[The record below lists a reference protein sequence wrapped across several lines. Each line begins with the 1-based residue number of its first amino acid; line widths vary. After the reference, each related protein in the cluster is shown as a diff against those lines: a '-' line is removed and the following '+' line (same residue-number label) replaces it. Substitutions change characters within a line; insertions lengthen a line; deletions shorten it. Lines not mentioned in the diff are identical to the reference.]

1 MIVKR
6 IRLFIAIGTAMG
18 MLHFAVSLFMFF
30 IVQNSTDGQAGFVW
44 FLLMQLDFPTV
55 GIAYRLLGSTQPMLA
70 LVDWWYSV
78 GNNQGP
84 NIRALI
90 LIGLFGSLHWFV
102 IGATA
107 TWVLQKLCRRKPV
120 GLGLTDQKG

>member
-1 MIVKR
+1 
-6 IRLFIAIGTAMG
+6 
-18 MLHFAVSLFMFF
+18 MFF

-55 GIAYRLLGSTQPMLA
+55 GTAYRLLGSTQPMLA

-78 GNNQGP
+78 GNGQGP

-102 IGATA
+102 IGATV
-107 TWVLQKLCRRKPV
+107 TWVLEKLCRRKPV
-120 GLGLTDQKG
+120 GLNLTDQKG